1 MTSHHSMRGV
11 RKYSARLLAAMFSA
25 GLLPAAEPRFDWAH
39 LLSPLTNE
47 CNVRAVTADSLGNSL
62 IAYSDYPEGSEYIW
76 NFSSNVVCKLDAE
89 GQVLWRNAQLP
100 HIKGLAADGMGN
112 VYVVG
117 GRISPPVAP
126 LPSNY
131 FQSAGI
137 ITTGSGTG
145 YVAKMSPDG
154 QFEWVRLFGEG
165 TSVIG
170 TSVAV
175 DASGN
180 YYVLGQYR
188 GTASIGVSLPP
199 TASSGKN
206 IFLAKFSPSG
216 VAEWVRVGRPSALP
230 LNLVFTPHAVHLDA
244 SGNVV
249 VRAQSYAPYFESAS
263 VAGEGAFVARFAAN
277 GNLLSFLPLPDTF
290 AAMAVSPDGSILRAR
305 FNLSAEA
312 SSLQVVR
319 LGADGNTLW
328 SREEKATIQVGEVT
342 DLAIDPSGNG
352 FVIGTFNRTEVYGPG
367 ELTVG
372 DQTLSTTAERE
383 TFIAKYSP
391 EGTVRWV
398 AQTEGLDPAYPA
410 SAPYRISYAAR
421 TRMVVDPDGGVVI
434 AGSLMATVRFGESV
448 LDGPTYEFW
457 SRYPLFAAKLVDP
470 DATSGPVLDIQHRS
484 NSVILSWPVIGG
496 PFVLE
501 SADTPAGPDWIP
513 LTEIPAVENNRNR
526 VTLPIGSTTR
536 FFRLRQP

>member
-1 MTSHHSMRGV
+1 
-11 RKYSARLLAAMFSA
+11 MFSA

-62 IAYSDYPEGSEYIW
+62 MAYSDYPEGSDYIW
-76 NFSSNVVCKLDAE
+76 NFSSNVVCKLDAG

-100 HIKGLAADGMGN
+100 HIKGLATDGAGS

-131 FQSAGI
+131 FERAGI
-137 ITTGSGTG
+137 ITEGSGTA
-145 YVAKMSPDG
+145 YVAKVSPVG
-154 QFEWVRLFGEG
+154 QFEWVRAFGEG
-165 TSVIG
+165 TSIIG
-170 TSVAV
+170 TSITV

-180 YYVLGQYR
+180 YYVMGQYR
-188 GTASIGVSLPP
+188 GTATIGVPLPP

-230 LNLVFTPHAVHLDA
+230 MNLVFTPHAVHLEA
-244 SGNVV
+244 SGNLVV
-249 VRAQSYAPYFESAS
+249 CAQSYAPYFDTAP
-263 VAGEGAFVARFAAN
+263 VAGEGAFVARFAPN
-277 GNLLSFLPLPDTF
+277 GNLLSLVPLPDTF
-290 AAMAVSPDGSILRAR
+290 AAMAVSPDGSILRAG
-305 FNLSAEA
+305 FNQNTEGFI
-312 SSLQVVR
+312 LQVVR
-319 LGADGNTLW
+319 LGADGNSLW
-328 SREEKATIQVGEVT
+328 SREERAIIERGEVT
-342 DLAIDPSGNG
+342 DLAIDPSGNC
-352 FVIGTFNRTEVYGPG
+352 FVVGTFNRTGEYGPG

-383 TFIAKYSP
+383 TFVAKYSP

-398 AQTEGLDPAYPA
+398 AQTKGLDPAYPA

-421 TRMVVDPDGGVVI
+421 TRIGLDPAGGVVM
-434 AGSLMATVRFGESV
+434 AGSMMATVRFGDFV

-470 DATSGPVLDIQHRS
+470 DATSGPVLDIQNRG
-484 NSVILSWPVIGG
+484 NSVLLSWPVTGDQ
-496 PFVLE
+496 FVLE
-501 SADTPAGPDWIP
+501 SADTPTGPDWIL
-513 LTEIPAVENNRNR
+513 LTETPAVENNRHW